1 MTPNSAVE
9 PVKINAFELEN
20 VERVRAVQYAPTADG
35 TTIIG
40 GRNGQGKTSIL
51 NAIAWGLGGKK
62 YQPDNPNFNGGDT
75 PAKLHIELSNGLV
88 VERRGKNGT
97 LYVTDPNGLKGSQS
111 LLNSFIT
118 EFALDLPKFL
128 DGTDKDRTNALL
140 HTIGIDEQL
149 ASLDAQIRDA
159 LQQRQMAGR
168 EASRK
173 RMHAD
178 SLPSYDDAPAEPISL
193 ADLMRRQREIADR
206 NNENQRKREQL
217 SQLEWQRQSTVQTID
232 NIDRSIRSA
241 QDQLDQYVRDM
252 QERINGMRR
261 SYEEQRRL
269 LNQQETD
276 LEAMREAVDALV
288 DESTDEIEQNIAG
301 IETINSHVRENE
313 RKAEAEADAATAE
326 REYANMTGV
335 IDGLRK
341 QRLSLLNGA
350 PLPLP
355 GLSVDEDNNLTYNGY
370 TWSSMSGSE
379 QLRVATAI
387 VRATKPQCGFVLVDK
402 LEQMDVQTLAEFG
415 AWAQSEGLQVIGTRV
430 STGDECTI
438 IIEDGMVDGQ

>member
-1 MTPNSAVE
+1 MTPNSTVE

-97 LYVTDPNGLKGSQS
+97 LYVTDPNGMKGSQS

-128 DGTDKDRTNALL
+128 EGTDKDRTNALL

-193 ADLMRRQREIADR
+193 ADLMRQQREIADR

-241 QDQLDQYVRDM
+241 QDQLDQYIRDM

-261 SYEEQRRL
+261 SYEEQRKL

-301 IETINSHVRENE
+301 SETINSHVRDNE

-326 REYANMTGV
+326 QEYANMTGV

-387 VRATKPQCGFVLVDK
+387 VRATKPECGFVLVDK